1 MDTLLTK
8 TFELTE
14 NQIDN
19 LMELKPAPFIAMTY
33 NRNTGQV
40 LATSLT
46 QPSGPDITSLQ
57 NAIDAL
63 PDTPNA
69 NVTASRFSAEI
80 LRKSLWTRFML
91 GQFSFGMR
99 NEQAN
104 LCGFAE
110 IVPRN
115 FVGMKQYLAALQS
128 NNVAT
133 QTDVDNVKAAILEQG
148 INLDNF

>member
-1 MDTLLTK
+1 MDILLSRK
-8 TFELTE
+8 FELTE

-19 LMELKPAPFIAMTY
+19 LMELKPDPFIAMTY
-33 NRNTGQV
+33 NRGTGEV
-40 LATSLT
+40 IATSLT
-46 QPSGPDITSLQ
+46 QPSGQAVSDLQ
-57 NAIDAL
+57 DSIDAL

-69 NVTASRFSAEI
+69 KVTASRFSAEV
-80 LRKSLWTRFML
+80 LRKSLWTRFMQ

-115 FVGMKQYLAALQS
+115 FIGMKQYLGALQS

-148 INLDNF
+148 INLDDF